1 MIAIFITFASSQD
14 CFGAGAVGCPVGRNA
29 PGRWPLITHRS
40 LAGFGR
46 RLTIL
51 SKGQTELLQDS
62 LILGAE
68 VLDTGIEQ
76 PNSTVQF
83 DLSSVE
89 LEDLIESLAAAIN
102 HTESE
107 ELRAWLDKIHKRWR
121 RCWGESLP
129 FRVPSLN
136 RVRGLTMWHARI
148 PRHSEGVI

>member
-1 MIAIFITFASSQD
+1 M
-14 CFGAGAVGCPVGRNA
+14 
-29 PGRWPLITHRS
+29 
-40 LAGFGR
+40 
-46 RLTIL
+46 

-62 LILGAE
+62 LIRGAE

-89 LEDLIESLAAAIN
+89 LEDLIESLAAAIT